1 MGEGSAN
8 TIYFAYGSNMCPQQ
22 MAVRCPGG
30 QALGQAE
37 LRDWQFLINARTYAT
52 IEDRPSAVTH
62 GVLWSL
68 TPGHIAT
75 LDNYESVAEGMY
87 TKTSLIVQKTGEP
100 VEALVYIDPVYELGQ
115 PRPDYLQTIL
125 NGAAHFGLP
134 PGYIAGL
141 DRDWGVANATSG
153 PRE

>member
-30 QALGQAE
+30 QALGRAE
-37 LRDWQFLINARTYAT
+37 FRDWQFLINTRMYAT
-52 IEDRPSAVTH
+52 VKASPGAVTH

-68 TPGHIAT
+68 TPGHIAA
-75 LDNYESVAEGMY
+75 LDDYEAVAEGMY
-87 TKTSLIVQKTGEP
+87 NKTSLIVQRNGEP
-100 VEALVYIDPVYELGQ
+100 VEALVYIDPVCELGQ
-115 PRPDYLQTIL
+115 PEPDYLQTIL
-125 NGAAHFGLP
+125 DGAAHFGLP

-153 PRE
+153 PWA